1 MVKKKREGRRLQ
13 LGEAKESSSPAGA
26 EGKEHDAVD
35 TTRIVDVVEPDTPT
49 KNGATK
55 PRAVGNNG
63 DGADDDDGKED
74 STSHFFTPRKAAAT
88 AATITPSPAAKK
100 RRALLTETPEK
111 KKKKKKVSRRT
122 TVAEELVAEEEGG
135 EEPYVPKYIHD
146 NVSYTRF
153 GMSNNNLSDGQ
164 KAAFNFIAENYVL
177 PLDFETNRRYGPLSG
192 LCYEERAIAAY
203 TINMLQPKADA
214 DIALLNGGVCSS
226 CGTIGHK
233 KVRCP
238 DLI

>member
-1 MVKKKREGRRLQ
+1 MAKKKREGRRLQ
-13 LGEAKESSSPAGA
+13 LGEAKESSPAGA
-26 EGKEHDAVD
+26 AGKEHDAVD
-35 TTRIVDVVEPDTPT
+35 TRIVDVEEPDTPT
-49 KNGATK
+49 KNIATK
-55 PRAVGNNG
+55 PRTDDDNG
-63 DGADDDDGKED
+63 DGTDDDYGKED
-74 STSHFFTPRKAAAT
+74 ATSRFFTPRKAKNAA

-111 KKKKKKVSRRT
+111 KKQKKVSRRT
-122 TVAEELVAEEEGG
+122 TVAEDLVAEEEGE

-146 NVSYTRF
+146 NVGYTRF
-153 GMSNNNLSDGQ
+153 GMSNNSLSDGQ

-177 PLDFETNRRYGPLSG
+177 LPDFETNRRYGPLSG

-203 TINMLQPKADA
+203 TANMLQPKADA
-214 DIALLNGGVCSS
+214 DKNTLKGGVCSS

-238 DLI
+238 GLI